1 VKCDYSSSEE
11 RIGILAFVR
20 MDNMVHASLTYLD
33 SFSRFCNNIVRLAFI
48 SQQIVDLRVHNYHHI
63 IMLFAYPYNEQIRI
77 NELLDAKI
85 YRSKNIQSSTMAM
98 KLATFNV

>member
-1 VKCDYSSSEE
+1 MKCDYSSSEE

-48 SQQIVDLRVHNYHHI
+48 SQQIVDLRVHNYHI
-63 IMLFAYPYNEQIRI
+63 FMLFAYLHNEQIRI
-77 NELLDAKI
+77 NELLGAKI
-85 YRSKNIQSSTMAM
+85 YRSKNSSMSSTIAM
-98 KLATFNV
+98 ILATFNV